1 MATRKSAPT
10 KGAKKSA
17 KKGAAAS
24 ASARIGPVPPYGEAI
39 RDAAARGNQA
49 EMRRVA
55 ASARKYVKDVQAAL
69 DKLDK
74 ALGSKSK

>member
-1 MATRKSAPT
+1 MATRKSAPS

-17 KKGAAAS
+17 KKTTASAAA
-24 ASARIGPVPPYGEAI
+24 RTGPLPPYGVAI
-39 RDAAARGNQA
+39 REAMARGDQA

-55 ASARKYVKDVQAAL
+55 ASARKHLRDVQAAL

-74 ALGSKSK
+74 TLGK